1 MIKGF
6 KEWLE
11 DDQVPVL
18 DAVVV
23 VEQNGACLL
32 IEQRKTYDGR
42 FERNLL
48 VDNPTHGVGER
59 HAHLLGRRGD
69 EYGIVTVSGK
79 GSHEYKGQRF
89 KIHADDAD
97 ALRDLGFDIPSDGI
111 IEWVVLSDQPTL
123 LLD

>member
-1 MIKGF
+1 MIKRF
-6 KEWLE
+6 KDWLW
-11 DDQVPVL
+11 DQQLPVL

-23 VEQNGACLL
+23 VGDNGDCLIL
-32 IEQRKTYDGR
+32 EQRKTYNGR
-42 FERNLL
+42 FERNLQ

-89 KIHADDAD
+89 KIHDDDAD

-111 IEWVVLSDQPTL
+111 IEWVVLGDQPML
-123 LLD
+123 LLE